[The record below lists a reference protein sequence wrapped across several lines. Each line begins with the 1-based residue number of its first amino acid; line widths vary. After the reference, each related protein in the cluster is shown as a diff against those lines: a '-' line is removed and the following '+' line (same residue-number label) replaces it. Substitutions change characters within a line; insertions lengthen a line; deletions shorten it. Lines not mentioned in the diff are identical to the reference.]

1 MNEKELRT
9 VIRKQIKNVLSEA
22 GPKLGAGGSEI
33 ERGLGKIGG
42 RTSRFTKRQRI
53 QAVLPLLK
61 KFNIQ
66 TGDLPLIKAALGK
79 LYAADAAAA
88 AEPEVEEN
96 YTAGIDDGDAGSMAS
111 SEAGKS
117 LEEGALDSKGEKL
130 EKTQAFQ
137 MLKKALNSKPANQQ
151 AEFVLDL
158 ITKMGMDDSAK
169 RKLKMK
175 VKQIK

>member
-1 MNEKELRT
+1 MNENELRG
-9 VIRKQIKNVLSEA
+9 VIRKQIRKVLSEA
-22 GPKLGAGGSEI
+22 PRLGAGGAEL
-33 ERGLGKIGG
+33 ERGLGKISG
-42 RTSRFTKRQRI
+42 RTSRFTKRQRV
-53 QAVLPLLK
+53 QSVLPVLK

-66 TGDLPLIKAALGK
+66 AGDLPYIKAALSK
-79 LYAADAAAA
+79 MDREAKPEA
-88 AEPEVEEN
+88 EVEEN
-96 YTAGIDDGDAGSMAS
+96 YTAGLDDGDAG
-111 SEAGKS
+111 KS
-117 LEEGALDSKGEKL
+117 LGEGALDSKGEKL

>member
-1 MNEKELRT
+1 MNENELRG
-9 VIRKQIKNVLSEA
+9 VIRKQIRKVLSEA
-22 GPKLGAGGSEI
+22 PRLGAGGAEI

-42 RTSRFTKRQRI
+42 RTSRFSRRQRV
-53 QAVLPLLK
+53 QAVLPVLK
-61 KFNIQ
+61 KFNIEV
-66 TGDLPLIKAALGK
+66 GDIPYIKGALAK
-79 LYAADAAAA
+79 MMKSDAAAA
-88 AEPEVEEN
+88 SEPEVEEN

-130 EKTQAFQ
+130 EKSQAFQ
-137 MLKKALNSKPANQQ
+137 MLKKALDSKPSNQQ
-151 AEFVLDL
+151 AEFVMDL
-158 ITKMGMDDSAK
+158 IGKLGMDDSAK

>member
-1 MNEKELRT
+1 MNENELRG
-9 VIRKQIKNVLSEA
+9 VIRKQIRKVLSEA
-22 GPKLGAGGSEI
+22 PRLGAGGAEL
-33 ERGLGKIGG
+33 ERGLGKISG
-42 RTSRFTKRQRI
+42 RTSRFTKRQRV
-53 QAVLPLLK
+53 QSVLPVLK

-66 TGDLPLIKAALGK
+66 AGDLPYIKAALAK
-79 LYAADAAAA
+79 MDKEAKP
-88 AEPEVEEN
+88 EEEVEEN
-96 YTAGIDDGDAGSMAS
+96 YTAGLDDGDAGSMAS

-117 LEEGALDSKGEKL
+117 LGEGALDSKGEKL

>member
-1 MNEKELRT
+1 MNENELRG
-9 VIRKQIKNVLSEA
+9 VIRKQIRKVLSEA
-22 GPKLGAGGSEI
+22 PRLGAGGAEL

-42 RTSRFTKRQRI
+42 RTSRFSRRQRV
-53 QAVLPLLK
+53 QALLPVLK
-61 KFNIQ
+61 KFNVEV
-66 TGDLPLIKAALGK
+66 GDIPYIKAALAK
-79 LYAADAAAA
+79 MMKADAAT

-130 EKTQAFQ
+130 EKSQAFQ
-137 MLKKALNSKPANQQ
+137 MLKKALDSKPANQQ
-151 AEFVLDL
+151 AEFVMDL
-158 ITKMGMDDSAK
+158 IGKLGMDDGAK
-169 RKLKMK
+169 RKLRMK